1 MTTDYIWTT
10 DRMFFKHEVSEDL
23 PCNTYS
29 MHTHNTYELI
39 YFLDGNATHVIED
52 KKYKL
57 KKGDLILIRPFQY
70 HFIQI
75 DAPSRY
81 ERYDI
86 LFDAEKHN
94 VESARLIP
102 NDMEVINLA
111 GNDIIEGIF
120 RKCDLYYQKSDI
132 DTFEKI
138 LAHLLSE
145 LFYNIILFPY
155 SLSKKT
161 TTLSPLI
168 SKALKYTNDNLCTIT
183 GIDEIAEH
191 LFVSESYLFRL
202 FQKELH
208 QTPKKYI
215 MEKRL
220 LLAQKMIR
228 DGEKPTM
235 VCERCGFGDYTTFYR
250 NYIAFWGYSPSK
262 KKEIL
267 KK

>member
-1 MTTDYIWTT
+1 MINDYIWTT
-10 DRMFFKHEVSEDL
+10 DRLFFKHEVSENL
-23 PCNTYS
+23 PCETYS
-29 MHTHNTYELI
+29 MHTHNSYELI
-39 YFLDGNATHVIED
+39 YFLDGDATHVIED
-52 KKYKL
+52 RKYKL

-86 LFDAEKHN
+86 LFDVEKHN

-102 NDMEVINLA
+102 DAMEVINLA
-111 GNDIIEGIF
+111 RNDIIEDLF
-120 RKCDLYYQKSDI
+120 RKCDLYFQNSDR

-138 LAHLLSE
+138 FAHLLSE
-145 LFYNIILFPY
+145 LFYNIILFPHP
-155 SLSKKT
+155 LSETT

-168 SKALKYTNDNLCTIT
+168 SKALKYTNNNLCTVT
-183 GIDEIAEH
+183 GIEEIAEH

-228 DGEKPTM
+228 DGEKPTT

-250 NYIAFWGYSPSK
+250 NYLTFFGYSPSK
-262 KKEIL
+262 KK
-267 KK
+267 KY